1 MYTHTHTYMY
11 THMQPHTDL
20 EESDVIFP
28 QFIIVFNLDSY
39 GLVTVDVAQL
49 DVGRVGHEE
58 GSIEPSWAESRAGTN
73 PHHRIEASATRDT
86 APEVLYEPLPISTG
100 LQVGRGG
107 GYSHI
112 IK

>member
-1 MYTHTHTYMY
+1 MF
-11 THMQPHTDL
+11 D
-20 EESDVIFP
+20 
-28 QFIIVFNLDSY
+28 LDSY

-49 DVGRVGHEE
+49 NIGCVGHEE

-73 PHHRIEASATRDT
+73 PHHRIEAGATRDT

-100 LQVGRGG
+100 LQIGRGG

>member
-1 MYTHTHTYMY
+1 MHTHSH
-11 THMQPHTDL
+11 THL

-28 QFIIVFNLDSY
+28 QFIIMLYLDSY
-39 GLVTVDVAQL
+39 GLVTVNVAQL

-58 GSIEPSWAESRAGTN
+58 GSKEPSWAESRAGTD
-73 PHHRIEASATRDT
+73 PHHCIEAGATRDT

-100 LQVGRGG
+100 LQVGRDR

-112 IK
+112 ISSRVLGIP